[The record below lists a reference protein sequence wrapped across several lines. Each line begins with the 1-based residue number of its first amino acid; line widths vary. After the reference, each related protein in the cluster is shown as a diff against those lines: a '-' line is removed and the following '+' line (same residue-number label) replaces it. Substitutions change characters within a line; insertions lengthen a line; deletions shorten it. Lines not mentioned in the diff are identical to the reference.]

1 MPVHRDERG
10 RTLERRRDMLRA
22 RHALDARPSPHQSQQ
37 QQAHRHEDF
46 VQEQT
51 AASQAP
57 AGAGLLFVDGI
68 AKAATAIFFHD
79 RHCSALRYNSPMQAL
94 TLPPGPTEGF
104 DLGGSDESL
113 ARLRR
118 YFAEFGDIYRV
129 FAPGRGVYNY
139 VINHPDDIKRVLLSN
154 HRNYTK
160 GEGMD
165 RVKILLG
172 NGIMTS
178 EGDFWRRQRRMM
190 QPAFHRRGID
200 RFSRLI
206 HEVNEKFA
214 DRWATC
220 AARGKPI
227 NLTDDVSELTLDIV
241 LRSIFGADLER
252 LERQM
257 GANPFEVVA
266 KEQNRDLKFAF
277 RFRSLTKL
285 VAELIARR
293 RREGDDQSDF
303 LSMLMSSRDQDDAP
317 MSDKELIDEVL
328 TLIVAGHETTA
339 AALTWTWYL
348 ISQHPHTAEELQAE
362 ADRTADG
369 VLGLDAA
376 ESLAFTHQVAQEAL
390 RLYPPGWLFTRR
402 TIEDDEIGG
411 YPIGPRT
418 DVCISPY
425 MLHRHPEFWS
435 DPEEFQPQRFAGVD
449 AKERHRF

>member
-1 MPVHRDERG
+1 MAMQ
-10 RTLERRRDMLRA
+10 TLA
-22 RHALDARPSPHQSQQ
+22 
-37 QQAHRHEDF
+37 
-46 VQEQT
+46 
-51 AASQAP
+51 
-57 AGAGLLFVDGI
+57 
-68 AKAATAIFFHD
+68 
-79 RHCSALRYNSPMQAL
+79 
-94 TLPPGPTEGF
+94 LPPGPTEGF

-118 YFAEFGDIYRV
+118 YFKEYGDLYRV

-190 QPAFHRRGID
+190 QPSFHRRVID
-200 RFSRLI
+200 QFSLLI
-206 HEVNEKFA
+206 RDVNDKFA
-214 DRWATC
+214 ARWADK
-220 AARGKPI
+220 AARGEAI
-227 NLTDDVSELTLDIV
+227 NMSDDASELTLEIV
-241 LRSIFGADLER
+241 LCSIFGSDLAR
-252 LERQM
+252 LEAQF

-285 VAELIARR
+285 VAELINRR
-293 RREGDDQSDF
+293 RRTSEEHFDF
-303 LSMLMSSRDQDDAP
+303 LSMLMATRDRESGAA

-348 ISQHPHTAEELQAE
+348 VSQHPETAERLQAE
-362 ADRTADG
+362 ADRTAAG
-369 VLGLDAA
+369 QTLGLDAA
-376 ESLAFTHQVAQEAL
+376 EALQFTHQVLQESL
-390 RLYPPGWLFTRR
+390 RLYPPGWLITRR
-402 TIEDDEIGG
+402 TLEADELGG
-411 YPIGPRT
+411 FPIAPRT
-418 DVCISPY
+418 DVFISPY
-425 MLHRHPEFWS
+425 MLHRHPAYWS
-435 DPEEFQPQRFAGVD
+435 EPEEFRPERFAGAD
-449 AKERHRF
+449 AEERHRFSYIPFAVGPRHCIGENIAMFEMLVHVHAMSRRFRLTRASNEPIELEAQINLRPRSNLMMMVEAR